1 MLLSK
6 HKLRI
11 MHELFTTPYKPNLIN
26 ISDQKEEMIK
36 LSKSRY
42 SNHISVPVNK
52 KYKSVTE
59 VTHKSSFPIYKI
71 KTAPV
76 NINNNEINNNLVY
89 NNPVNYY
96 PVNYN
101 IYPSGK
107 DIIIRNPEEIIQS
120 GIFKGPE
127 RKEGF
132 PSIYEEPKFDTF
144 KGVQIDQGLYNN
156 NNIPIGPSQIQQNIE
171 DNNNN
176 GLQDIEQPL
185 HPNMNNDILPN
196 IESSNEINQIIP
208 GKLTETVMLN
218 NNEIE
223 QMENTLPEKTDEV
236 PIEEPMTMKKY
247 IITSGNIVSVP
258 NNYSTDD
265 EEEFIAIKTLN
276 EDISSWKKYTDKD
289 GIKLYFKPYPVKD
302 EDGKDVESVIGYC
315 EAILDFPASKVIQK
329 MNDFSFRQ
337 KVDDQY
343 KKGKLIS
350 ERMEGNIK
358 YMEMYLFMKMPFIF
372 SDRDFVARKK
382 CWLDYNGN
390 KDHALFY
397 MHSIENPEYPPTKK
411 LVRGNY
417 ANRSGYIKPLGDN
430 QCQINVVT
438 AMDVKMSLGVST
450 MSKNGA
456 EMQEKWIKNLRKELA
471 K

>member
-6 HKLRI
+6 NKLRI
-11 MHELFTTPYKPNLIN
+11 MHELFQTPYKPTLIN
-26 ISDQKEEMIK
+26 ISDQKEEMLR
-36 LSKSRY
+36 LSKTRL
-42 SNHISVPVNK
+42 SNYPPEPVTK
-52 KYKSVTE
+52 KYKSITE
-59 VTHKSSFPIYKI
+59 VTHKSSFPVYNI

-76 NINNNEINNNLVY
+76 NFNNNVINTNIVY
-89 NNPVNYY
+89 NNPINYY
-96 PVNYN
+96 PVNYS

-107 DIIIRNPEEIIQS
+107 DIIIKNPEEIIQS
-120 GIFKGPE
+120 GIFKGPP
-127 RKEGF
+127 RREGF
-132 PSIYEEPKFDTF
+132 SSIYEEPKFNPF
-144 KGVQIDQGLYNN
+144 QGVPINNQGFN
-156 NNIPIGPSQIQQNIE
+156 NNINNINTAVEPLQMQQDINT
-171 DNNNN
+171 
-176 GLQDIEQPL
+176 GMQDIEQPL
-185 HPNMNNDILPN
+185 QQNMNIDNIPN
-196 IESSNEINQIIP
+196 IESTNEIDQIIP
-208 GKLTETVMLN
+208 GKLTETIKLD

-223 QMENTLPEKTDEV
+223 QIENAEPEKINEA
-236 PIEEPMTMKKY
+236 PIEEPIATKKY
-247 IITSGNIVSVP
+247 PITSGKIVSVP
-258 NNYSTDD
+258 ENYSTDD
-265 EEEFIAIKTLN
+265 EEEYIAIKTLN

-289 GIKLYFKPYPVKD
+289 GIKLYFKPYLVKD
-302 EDGKDVESVIGYC
+302 EEGKDVESVIGYC
-315 EAILDFPASKVIQK
+315 EAILDFPASKVIAK
-329 MNDFSFRQ
+329 MNDFEFRRN
-337 KVDDQY
+337 VDDQY

-358 YMEMYLFMKMPFIF
+358 YMDIYLFMKMPFIF

-430 QCQINVVT
+430 QCQLNVCT